1 MIISKNKEFIFKHA
15 GHDNKYQ
22 IDCPRACG
30 LCGSEDIKCLST
42 RTKSKE
48 SIVYAK
54 NYACSSC
61 LLGISVSMLRIDK
74 QGIYHF
80 SFFKTRGK

>member
-15 GHDNKYQ
+15 GNDNKYQ

-61 LLGISVSMLRIDK
+61 LLGISVSMLCIDK

-80 SFFKTRGK
+80 SI